1 MNPRKTF
8 ILAALLLGLAAPSSV
23 AAQVRDLGD
32 IAQDI
37 ALQTRFV
44 SQLVTVIAFV
54 LGVGMAIAGLLKFKA
69 HSQNPNDP
77 SAKISTAFV
86 LVFVGAALVAL
97 PATLGSGIS
106 TIFGA
111 NADRTNPISG
121 FDSIR

>member
-1 MNPRKTF
+1 MMSRKNL
-8 ILAALLLGLAAPSSV
+8 ILAALFIGLALPSTVS
-23 AAQVRDLGD
+23 AQVRDLGD
-32 IAQDI
+32 IAQDL
-37 ALQTRFV
+37 APQTRFV

-106 TIFGA
+106 TIFGT

>member
-1 MNPRKTF
+1 MMSRKNL
-8 ILAALLLGLAAPSSV
+8 ILAALFIGLALPSTVS
-23 AAQVRDLGD
+23 AQVRDLGD
-32 IAQDI
+32 IAQDL

-106 TIFGA
+106 TIFGT

>member
-1 MNPRKTF
+1 MLRRH
-8 ILAALLLGLAAPSSV
+8 ILVLAALACVVALPSAGL
-23 AAQVRDLGD
+23 AQVRDLGD
-32 IAQDI
+32 IARDLT
-37 ALQTRFV
+37 LQTRFV
-44 SQLVTVIAFV
+44 SQLVTVVAFV

-97 PATLGSGIS
+97 PATLGSGIA
-106 TIFGA
+106 TVFGA

-121 FDSIR
+121 FESIN

>member
-1 MNPRKTF
+1 MMRKN
-8 ILAALLLGLAAPSSV
+8 ILALVALSLAVSIPAS
-23 AAQVRDLGD
+23 AIAQVRDLGD
-32 IAQDI
+32 IASDI
-37 ALQTRFV
+37 AIQTRFV
-44 SQLVTVIAFV
+44 SQLITVIAFV
-54 LGVGMAIAGLLKFKA
+54 LGVGLAISGLLKFKA

-86 LVFVGAALVAL
+86 LVFVGAAMVAL

-111 NADRTNPISG
+111 NADRTNPTSG